1 MPYVPSVNEQIEAC
15 DNFFTCYTARVIL
28 RDWAAQL
35 VLVHFDGWNNEY
47 DVQAAIDA
55 GRLYS

>member
-15 DNFFTCYTARVIL
+15 DNFFTWYTARVIL

-35 VLVHFDGWNNEY
+35 VLVHFDGWNNNHDEW
-47 DVQAAIDA
+47 VPISPT
-55 GRLYS
+55 R